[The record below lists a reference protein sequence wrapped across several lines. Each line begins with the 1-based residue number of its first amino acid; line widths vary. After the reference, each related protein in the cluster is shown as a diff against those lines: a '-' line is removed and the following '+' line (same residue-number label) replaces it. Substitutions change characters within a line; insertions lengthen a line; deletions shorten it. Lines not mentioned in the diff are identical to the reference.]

1 MDIYTIMSLKEQLDD
16 LDKKR
21 IRLYNNIK
29 KYCESLDPEYLKTLD
44 YTELKEFFHTLEFYL
59 PESVQMVY
67 RRIREEKY
75 PELKKAVYYPELNQ
89 IDFLSLKK
97 IKTIDTLLGTKWKK
111 GDFIYNPFYS
121 AADLNREEQEK
132 FNDYAVAKRIFIKKY
147 RFRCK
152 CGKCFGRLFSEDA
165 FNNMKRY
172 YESGIDTTGSDEVD
186 SYFYIEC
193 EYDSDCDLEIC
204 DKKSFERAKYDV
216 CYIKS
221 KEPNT
226 EHEQY

>member
-1 MDIYTIMSLKEQLDD
+1 MDIYTILSLKEQLDD

-21 IRLYNNIK
+21 TCLCSNIK

-44 YTELKEFFHTLEFYL
+44 YAELKDFFRALELYL
-59 PESVQMVY
+59 PESIQTVY
-67 RRIREEKY
+67 KEIREEKY

-89 IDFLSLKK
+89 IDFLPLKK
-97 IKTIDTLLGTKWKK
+97 IKTIDTLLGKKWKK
-111 GDFIYNPFYS
+111 DIFIYDPFYS
-121 AADLNREEQEK
+121 AAGLSSEEQEK
-132 FNDYAVAKRIFIKKY
+132 FNDFAVKKGIFARKY

-152 CGKCFGRLFSEDA
+152 CGKCFGRLFSENA

-193 EYDSDCDLEIC
+193 EYDTDYDLEIC
-204 DKKSFERAKYDV
+204 DKKSFERAKYDI
-216 CYIKS
+216 CYIKV

>member
-1 MDIYTIMSLKEQLDD
+1 MAKIEK
-16 LDKKR
+16 
-21 IRLYNNIK
+21 
-29 KYCESLDPEYLKTLD
+29 
-44 YTELKEFFHTLEFYL
+44 
-59 PESVQMVY
+59 
-67 RRIREEKY
+67 EKY

-97 IKTIDTLLGTKWKK
+97 IKTIDTLLGTKWRK

-152 CGKCFGRLFSEDA
+152 CGKCFSRLFSKDT
-165 FNNMKRY
+165 FNNMKRF

-216 CYIKS
+216 CYIKA

>member
-1 MDIYTIMSLKEQLDD
+1 MDIYTILSLKEQLDD

-44 YTELKEFFHTLEFYL
+44 YTELKEFYHALEFYL

-75 PELKKAVYYPELNQ
+75 PELKKAV
-89 IDFLSLKK
+89 
-97 IKTIDTLLGTKWKK
+97 
-111 GDFIYNPFYS
+111 YNPFYS

-152 CGKCFGRLFSEDA
+152 CGKCFSRLFSKDT
-165 FNNMKRY
+165 FNNMKRF

-216 CYIKS
+216 CYIKA